1 MIQEVLED
9 VRNIVRDQ
17 IAEALLNFT
26 LPQYPPIYDHPS
38 QNQGRADKMIH
49 LPHQQA
55 NVISG
60 MPHAFENAI
69 GQQWPLF
76 APQQGRQMHLPTPPS
91 NQQQTGMQ
99 QV

>member
-1 MIQEVLED
+1 MGQHENSFSQCVPVSETFDQANMIQEVLED

-69 GQQWPLF
+69 GQQ
-76 APQQGRQMHLPTPPS
+76 
-91 NQQQTGMQ
+91 
-99 QV
+99 